1 MPFIADPINYTV
13 GNTFELATDWQGAH
27 FSFTRAY
34 NSLGGVVSALG
45 PNWQH
50 TFDRSIT
57 LSADGKLAS
66 VLRADGKTLSFSN
79 TVAGWVTSSDIKDVL
94 TPQMAGGGQL
104 TGWTYQSSIDGS
116 IESYNSAGKLTQLKQ
131 MNGQLVNLTYDDAG
145 KLLTRITDNWGNAL
159 ILARGPNARIAS
171 LTDGAG
177 NITRYAYDSNDNLA
191 LVTYP
196 DGKSIRYLY
205 ENATYTHLLTGLI
218 DENGERYAS
227 WSYDGQGRA
236 VSNVQAGGVGN
247 YTLDYTSST
256 STSVLDPLKATR
268 TYNFTTINGLKLPT
282 GTSQPG
288 GSGCA
293 AASSAISYDDQ
304 ANIAA
309 RTDFN
314 GVKTTYQY
322 DLSRN
327 LETQRIE
334 AAGTPQA
341 RTISTQ
347 WHASLAL
354 PLKIASPKKLETYAY
369 DGQGKLLTYTEQAT
383 EDATGGA
390 GLNVTAIG
398 EARSWSY
405 TFNRYGQVLTMTD
418 PVGAKTRY
426 GYDDKGNLTQVV
438 NALEQVTTL
447 DQYDANGRLG
457 RLTDAAGIVTRY
469 RYDPRGRLLE
479 TSRYAS
485 AKPDAVTTTSYQYD
499 GVGNLNQI
507 VLADGSL
514 LSYRYDAAHRLTGIT
529 DAQGN
534 RIDYQLDNAG
544 NRTQI
549 KVSDPAGKLA
559 RQQNRVYDQLG
570 RLQQIIGMAGQSYSY
585 QYDANGRLTQASDA
599 LNRTTINQY
608 DPLGRLI
615 KQTDPLGGVSQYGYD
630 LLDQLS
636 SATDP
641 RQLTTRYTTDGL
653 GKRSVLA
660 SPDSG
665 ESRYVHDAAGR
676 LTQMTDA
683 RKVTAHYQYD
693 ALGRITTTRYPDQ
706 TVNYVWDDKL
716 PGYLS
721 RISDQSGTL
730 AYGYDALGR
739 ISQLTHTLPAA
750 AYAGAPGL
758 SVQYAYNPANQVQR
772 QTLPSGQVLNYQYQ
786 HGEVSAIALG
796 DKPLVS
802 NIVYFPLGGVRSYHY
817 NGAQVFARSQ
827 DADGRISA
835 TSSPALNKSQHY
847 DAADRL
853 LQLRDEGAPA
863 RTQEYGYDPLDRLLS
878 QRLGTSNW
886 SYQYDANGNRTQ
898 AGSNG
903 GTLAQ
908 TLAADS
914 NRLLQMGGKTYRY
927 LEDGKQSSDGR
938 LEDSYDGAGRLSKTI
953 QGGASHSYLYSAHG
967 QRRVKNDTRYVYDQW
982 GHLLGE
988 YSLQGQPRMEYVW
1001 LGDEV
1006 VAVLK
1011 Y

>member
-1 MPFIADPINYTV
+1 MRSDGNSIPFSLS
-13 GNTFELATDWQGAH
+13 GN
-27 FSFTRAY
+27 
-34 NSLGGVVSALG
+34 
-45 PNWQH
+45 
-50 TFDRSIT
+50 
-57 LSADGKLAS
+57 
-66 VLRADGKTLSFSN
+66 
-79 TVAGWVTSSDIKDVL
+79 GWTPPSDIKDSLSKQTDANGTTTGWQYRV
-94 TPQMAGGGQL
+94 ASSGDIEFYNAYGQL
-104 TGWTYQSSIDGS
+104 IQVQRLNGQTETL
-116 IESYNSAGKLTQLKQ
+116 SYNYA
-131 MNGQLVNLTYDDAG
+131 NGQLISVKDQ
-145 KLLTRITDNWGNAL
+145 WGNAL
-159 ILARGPNARIAS
+159 SFTYNTSS
-171 LTDGAG
+171 LLSTMADGAG
-177 NITRYAYDSNDNLA
+177 QLTQYNYDAANNLST
-191 LVTYP
+191 VTYP
-196 DGKSIRYLY
+196 DGKSIQYLY
-205 ENATYTHLLTGLI
+205 ENTAFPHALTGLI
-218 DENGERYAS
+218 DENGNRYS
-227 WSYDGQGRA
+227 NWEYDPQGRA
-236 VSNVQAGGVGN
+236 VGNSHAGGANAGTVS
-247 YTLDYTSST
+247 YLSPTSSAVT
-256 STSVLDPLKATR
+256 DALGATR
-268 TYNFTTINGLKLPT
+268 TYHYTTINGLKLPT

-369 DGQGKLLTYTEQAT
+369 DGQGNLLTYTEQAT

-390 GLNVTAIG
+390 GLNVAAIG

-405 TFNRYGQVLTMTD
+405 TFNRHGQVLTMTD
-418 PVGAKTRY
+418 PMGAKTRY

-653 GKRSVLA
+653 GKRSVLT
-660 SPDSG
+660 SLDSG

-683 RKVTAHYQYD
+683 RKVSAHYQYD
-693 ALGRITTTRYPDQ
+693 ALGRITATRYPDQ

-730 AYGYDALGR
+730 AYDYDALGR

-758 SVQYAYNPANQVQR
+758 SVQYAYNPANLVQR

-786 HGEVSAIALG
+786 HGEVSAIVLG

-802 NIVYFPLGGVRSYHY
+802 NIVYFPLGGVRSYRY

-827 DADGRISA
+827 DADGRISS

-938 LEDSYDGAGRLSKTI
+938 LEDSYDGAGRLSKTL
-953 QGGASHSYLYSAHG
+953 QGGASHRYLYSANG

>member
-94 TPQMAGGGQL
+94 TPQMEGGGQL

-383 EDATGGA
+383 EDATGRGPECDRNR
-390 GLNVTAIG
+390 GG
-398 EARSWSY
+398 E
-405 TFNRYGQVLTMTD
+405 
-418 PVGAKTRY
+418 K
-426 GYDDKGNLTQVV
+426 
-438 NALEQVTTL
+438 LEL
-447 DQYDANGRLG
+447 
-457 RLTDAAGIVTRY
+457 
-469 RYDPRGRLLE
+469 
-479 TSRYAS
+479 
-485 AKPDAVTTTSYQYD
+485 
-499 GVGNLNQI
+499 
-507 VLADGSL
+507 
-514 LSYRYDAAHRLTGIT
+514 
-529 DAQGN
+529 
-534 RIDYQLDNAG
+534 
-544 NRTQI
+544 
-549 KVSDPAGKLA
+549 
-559 RQQNRVYDQLG
+559 
-570 RLQQIIGMAGQSYSY
+570 
-585 QYDANGRLTQASDA
+585 
-599 LNRTTINQY
+599 
-608 DPLGRLI
+608 
-615 KQTDPLGGVSQYGYD
+615 
-630 LLDQLS
+630 
-636 SATDP
+636 
-641 RQLTTRYTTDGL
+641 
-653 GKRSVLA
+653 
-660 SPDSG
+660 
-665 ESRYVHDAAGR
+665 
-676 LTQMTDA
+676 
-683 RKVTAHYQYD
+683 
-693 ALGRITTTRYPDQ
+693 
-706 TVNYVWDDKL
+706 
-716 PGYLS
+716 
-721 RISDQSGTL
+721 
-730 AYGYDALGR
+730 
-739 ISQLTHTLPAA
+739 
-750 AYAGAPGL
+750 
-758 SVQYAYNPANQVQR
+758 
-772 QTLPSGQVLNYQYQ
+772 
-786 HGEVSAIALG
+786 
-796 DKPLVS
+796 
-802 NIVYFPLGGVRSYHY
+802 
-817 NGAQVFARSQ
+817 
-827 DADGRISA
+827 
-835 TSSPALNKSQHY
+835 
-847 DAADRL
+847 
-853 LQLRDEGAPA
+853 
-863 RTQEYGYDPLDRLLS
+863 
-878 QRLGTSNW
+878 
-886 SYQYDANGNRTQ
+886 
-898 AGSNG
+898 
-903 GTLAQ
+903 
-908 TLAADS
+908 
-914 NRLLQMGGKTYRY
+914 
-927 LEDGKQSSDGR
+927 
-938 LEDSYDGAGRLSKTI
+938 
-953 QGGASHSYLYSAHG
+953 
-967 QRRVKNDTRYVYDQW
+967 
-982 GHLLGE
+982 HL
-988 YSLQGQPRMEYVW
+988 
-1001 LGDEV
+1001 
-1006 VAVLK
+1006 
-1011 Y
+1011 